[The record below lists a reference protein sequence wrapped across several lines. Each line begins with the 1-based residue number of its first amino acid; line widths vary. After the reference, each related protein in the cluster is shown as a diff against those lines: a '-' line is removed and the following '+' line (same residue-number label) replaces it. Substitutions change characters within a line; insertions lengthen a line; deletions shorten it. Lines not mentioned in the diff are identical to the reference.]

1 MQRTTGLLATAVA
14 AEQEAAAASERRAE
28 RKAARSER
36 RDPFSLQGVELMR
49 AVECAVRRNRAA
61 RQMPDTEQEAL
72 AQMVAERVIVR
83 TGERRGNARAVLAA
97 IGRAERHP
105 LTYAREESQRVERSG
120 AGRELLD
127 RIVTSLVAQSRD
139 WRDTLDRYRTR
150 KQAQADTGP
159 MIDTS
164 TDALGVDFLSRAA
177 LADTDP
183 ELAPLPEDSRALA
196 EAVAAA
202 VAVPADDDSPGL
214 TDAETRRVAVALL
227 VDLGGVALSAV
238 AADQGRTLNALA
250 LDRSRGAAILRDRY
264 PDPLALVRLV
274 RDCAEREALT
284 DPATG
289 DRPTLTLAER
299 VALDGCDRAAL
310 AYARVGRAGDPV
322 TTARYARQWDGP
334 LVRVRQGTRAHH
346 DACYLRRLHRATA
359 RDRAALAG

>member
-159 MIDTS
+159 MI
-164 TDALGVDFLSRAA
+164 G
-177 LADTDP
+177 
-183 ELAPLPEDSRALA
+183 
-196 EAVAAA
+196 
-202 VAVPADDDSPGL
+202 
-214 TDAETRRVAVALL
+214 
-227 VDLGGVALSAV
+227 
-238 AADQGRTLNALA
+238 
-250 LDRSRGAAILRDRY
+250 RSRGSRPVGGRGRSGPHPERASARPLARRGNPPRPLPGPARAGAPGARLRRAGGSDGPGNGRPAY
-264 PDPLALVRLV
+264 PDPRGAGSARWVRPGRARV
-274 RDCAEREALT
+274 CASRQSGRPCHDCPL
-284 DPATG
+284 
-289 DRPTLTLAER
+289 
-299 VALDGCDRAAL
+299 RAP
-310 AYARVGRAGDPV
+310 VGRAASAGP
-322 TTARYARQWDGP
+322 ARHPRP
-334 LVRVRQGTRAHH
+334 P
-346 DACYLRRLHRATA
+346 
-359 RDRAALAG
+359 